1 MVVDTRV
8 ITPDTDL
15 SNWAGFS
22 IVRSSRIVQSKA
34 LFMCLYG
41 PGGSGKSTLAA
52 SIGYSKNAG
61 KVLHVDMEGQG
72 HVLAHLDF
80 VHRMVMTSFSG
91 ANKTLQQAL
100 RGNCPFGTIIYDN
113 LSELQNL
120 SIRAIAGDEQ
130 ATQPQWGKSTAEL
143 LKFVR
148 ECRDLTEK
156 QGINVILTA
165 WNENEK
171 DEATGRVRNHVGFTP
186 SFARQFPGM
195 VPLVGLVKPTEQKPP
210 YRRTVTFIAGEQTDC
225 KYGVA
230 PIGTAKDIPLQFMYG
245 IDDPV
250 LADFLDAMRGE
261 KKWPT
266 EKYAVKSAS

>member
-1 MVVDTRV
+1 MTQAVEL
-8 ITPDTDL
+8 L
-15 SNWAGFS
+15 SGWGGFD
-22 IVRSSRIVQSKA
+22 IVKSSNIVLSKA

-52 SIGYSKNAG
+52 SIGYSEHGAP
-61 KVLHVDMEGQG
+61 VLHVDMEGQG

-80 VHRMVMTSFSG
+80 VHRVIPDSFRS
-91 ANKTLQQAL
+91 ADKILQQAL
-100 RGNCPFGTIIYDN
+100 KGNCPFATIIFDN
-113 LSELQNL
+113 MSELQNL
-120 SIRAIAGDEQ
+120 SIQAITGGEQ

-143 LKFVR
+143 LKFTR
-148 ECRDLTEK
+148 QCRDLTDK

-171 DEATGRVRNHVGFTP
+171 DEVTGRVRNHVGFTP

-195 VPLVGLVKPTEQKPP
+195 VPLVGLVKPGEKPP
-210 YRRTVTFIAGEQTDC
+210 YKRTVTFVASERTDC

-230 PIGTAKDIPLQFMYG
+230 PTAMAKTIPLEFQYG

-250 LADFLDAMRGE
+250 LGDFLDAVRGE

-266 EKYAVKSAS
+266 EKYAVKSAA